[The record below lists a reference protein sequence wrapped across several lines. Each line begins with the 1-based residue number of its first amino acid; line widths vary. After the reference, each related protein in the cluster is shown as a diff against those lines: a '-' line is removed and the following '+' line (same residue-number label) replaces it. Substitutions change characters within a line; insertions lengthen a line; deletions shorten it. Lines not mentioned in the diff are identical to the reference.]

1 MVAIRYPGRYCLP
14 NKIIGLPDVAV
25 NNKPS
30 HCLNCLLGKN
40 YQA

>member
-1 MVAIRYPGRYCLP
+1 MLAIYYPGRYCLP

-25 NNKPS
+25 NKKPS
-30 HCLNCLLGKN
+30 HCLNYLLGKY